1 MGESNRMEQEKG
13 IRLNKYIADCG
24 ICSRRQADKLIE
36 EGVVCVDGVL
46 GEAGQRLTGKEVVTL
61 NGKEINLVEERV
73 VLAFHKPIGVTCTT
87 KDVHARITVID
98 YMNYP
103 MRIAYAGRLDKDS
116 EGLLIMTNDGML
128 IQSLMRGSAYHEKEY
143 VVAVDHEITPYFIQK
158 MADGIYLEELNVT
171 TRPCKVQQLTKYTFS
186 IILTQGLNRQI
197 RRMCEACRY
206 RVEELKRIRVMNI
219 ELGTLPEGTY
229 RKIQGEELE
238 ILYHSVGME
247 L

>member
-1 MGESNRMEQEKG
+1 MEQEKG

-46 GEAGQRLTGKEVVTL
+46 GEAGQRLAGKEVVTL

-206 RVEELKRIRVMNI
+206 RVEELKRIRIMNI
-219 ELGTLPEGTY
+219 ELGTLPIGTY
-229 RKIQGEELE
+229 REIQGDELE
-238 ILYHSVGME
+238 VLYQSVGMK